1 MIAKARD
8 LLRGAEFIAVLT
20 GAGVSAESGVPTFRG
35 SDGIWKGL
43 SPREL
48 ASLGGFARDPH
59 RVWEWYNLRRNTL
72 RNVQPNPGH
81 LALAELERRVPG
93 FGLITQNVDRL
104 HQAAGSRN
112 VVELH
117 GNIWDVRCTE
127 CEAVFDRAGV
137 DLPPEPRCESCGA
150 WLRPGVVWFGEMLP
164 PRALAMA
171 ENWAERCDVFL
182 VLGTSAVVMPAAGLV
197 SLALE
202 AGAKVIEINI
212 EATPATALAD
222 ITLRGKTGEVLPQL
236 LQASEASR

>member
-8 LLRGAEFIAVLT
+8 LLRSAEFIAVLT

-35 SDGIWKGL
+35 AEGLWKGS
-43 SPREL
+43 SPSEL
-48 ASLGGFARDPH
+48 ASMEGFARNPQK
-59 RVWEWYNLRRNTL
+59 VWEWYNLRRNTL
-72 RNVQPNPGH
+72 RTVQPNPGH
-81 LALAELERRVPG
+81 FALAELERRVPG

-127 CEAVFDRAGV
+127 CEAVFDRTGV
-137 DLPPEPRCESCGA
+137 ELPPEPRCENCGA
-150 WLRPGVVWFGEMLP
+150 WLRPGVVWFGELLP
-164 PRALAMA
+164 PRAFALA
-171 ENWAERCDVFL
+171 ESWAERCDVFL

-197 SLALE
+197 SLSRE
-202 AGAKVIEINI
+202 AGAKVIEINL

-222 ITLRGKTGEVLPQL
+222 IMLRGKTGEVLPQL
-236 LQASEASR
+236 L